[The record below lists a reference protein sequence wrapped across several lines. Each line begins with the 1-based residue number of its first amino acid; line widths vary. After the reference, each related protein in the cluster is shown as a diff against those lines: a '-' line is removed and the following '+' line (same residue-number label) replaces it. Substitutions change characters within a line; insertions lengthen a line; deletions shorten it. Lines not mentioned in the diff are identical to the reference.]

1 MSKSRKRIGFLSYFG
16 WGRGQAYVTLCYA
29 KMLIPEYD
37 VYILKQGKNPINDEF
52 KLDVSIMEV
61 PEYNVDPK
69 VFKMWIESN
78 KLDAVIFNEYKQ
90 WNDDGNNLIKIAK
103 ECGAK
108 TYGYLVWEKWAGKD
122 AYKDYDRLIA
132 PTVSFERF
140 YRKNKV
146 RNFTYLPYSIDLNEF
161 PNPETVNT
169 DRIDTRFTFFHPGGW
184 GGVYNRKS
192 TDIVIEAFKA
202 LDNKDVKLIISSQK
216 PLNKKELPDNIEII
230 DKDLSRNEL
239 INLYYKSDVIL
250 LPSKWETVGLPILE
264 SLAAGKPVI
273 TSNAP
278 PMNEFINEGLNG
290 YLVSG
295 EMYRYP
301 DIGIYSCEVSHLALK
316 NKMINIMNKML
327 YGVLSRNARYVAEKI
342 YDLKKNKKYFLELLT
357 KDLK

>member
-1 MSKSRKRIGFLSYFG
+1 MSNILFISYWG
-16 WGRGQAYVTLCYA
+16 WGRGQAYVTLGYV
-29 KMLIPEYD
+29 KMLQNSGHNAF
-37 VYILKQGKNPINDEF
+37 ILKQGANPINDEF
-52 KLDVSIMEV
+52 KTVDVTIIEHPTYNIEPEV
-61 PEYNVDPK
+61 LKRVITENN
-69 VFKMWIESN
+69 I
-78 KLDAVIFNEYKQ
+78 DATFFNEYNQ
-90 WNDDGNNLIKIAK
+90 WNNDGNNLVKVAK

-122 AYKDYDRLIA
+122 VYKDYDKLIA

-146 RNFTYLPYSIDLNEF
+146 RNFTYIPYSIDFNEF
-161 PNPETVNT
+161 PNPETVDT
-169 DRIDTRFTFFHPGGW
+169 DREDSRFTFFHPGGW
-184 GGVYNRKS
+184 GGIHDRKN

-202 LDNKDVKLIISSQK
+202 LDNKDSKLVISSQK
-216 PLNKKELPDNIEII
+216 PLNKEELPDNIEII
-230 DKDLSRNEL
+230 EKNMTRTEL
-239 INLYYKSDVIL
+239 INLYYKCDVVL

-290 YLVSG
+290 YLVTG
-295 EMYRYP
+295 EMIRYP
-301 DIGIYSCEVSHLALK
+301 DIGIYSCEVSPLALK

-327 YGVLSRNARYVAEKI
+327 YTVLSRNARYISEKI
-342 YDLKKNKKYFLELLT
+342 YDLEKNKKYFIDFLK